1 MRAAAACRN
10 FKKATLL
17 LHCER
22 EFNRSSTLTMIV
34 PTKDLYK
41 LAYGKYAIGAY
52 NINNLEQTMGLFR
65 GCIDSKAP
73 FIIQISKG
81 ARSYSDKRMLEGLIR
96 AAGDVF
102 PDAIFAV
109 HLDHGDEQTCYD
121 CIDSGFYSSVM
132 IDASHENL

>member
-1 MRAAAACRN
+1 MRPAAKCCN

-41 LAYGKYAIGAY
+41 LAYGKYAVGA
-52 NINNLEQTMGLFR
+52 TTSTTGADHGLFR

-102 PDAIFAV
+102 PDAILPSPRPRRRTDLLRLHRF
-109 HLDHGDEQTCYD
+109 
-121 CIDSGFYSSVM
+121 GFLLQRHDRRV
-132 IDASHENL
+132 ARNL